1 MATRVAERTEA
12 WGGGAT
18 WGRPRPAWTTRFAGP
33 APGLLIEARGAPSM
47 TGLDDGA
54 GAGTL
59 DAVARE
65 GAPEAPGVFTG
76 FDAEGEVGW
85 RRAVEVFIVFF
96 EGLEAVSFTSTRRAL
111 RE

>member
-1 MATRVAERTEA
+1 
-12 WGGGAT
+12 
-18 WGRPRPAWTTRFAGP
+18 
-33 APGLLIEARGAPSM
+33 M
-47 TGLDDGA
+47 TGVDEDA

-96 EGLEAVSFTSTRRAL
+96 EGLGAASFTSTRPVL